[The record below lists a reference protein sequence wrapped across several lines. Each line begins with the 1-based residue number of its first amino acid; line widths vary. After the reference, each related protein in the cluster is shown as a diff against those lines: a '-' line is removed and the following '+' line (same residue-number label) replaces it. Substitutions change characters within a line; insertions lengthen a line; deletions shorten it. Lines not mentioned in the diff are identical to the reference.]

1 MKGENDDEMT
11 KAAPDSVDKKPYQ
24 KPEDAAIEDEII
36 ESDME
41 LDGELVEPDNGPPQK
56 VCFELVNV
64 KAHYQPRYFF
74 LNLNFDFGLLP
85 RWEIHQLKFPR
96 RVVMLLRCAKQRL

>member
-1 MKGENDDEMT
+1 MHRPVNIGHLHKGLLISNKNPMKRENDDDMT

-36 ESDME
+36 ESDIE

-56 VCFELVNV
+56 VCS
-64 KAHYQPRYFF
+64 KS
-74 LNLNFDFGLLP
+74 
-85 RWEIHQLKFPR
+85 I
-96 RVVMLLRCAKQRL
+96 